1 MNVQA
6 RELYAKIRNLF
17 QAGEFR
23 RRYDDGR
30 IQVQTHNNRVVEKA
44 EAFPYGFIA
53 KAKNGRAF
61 VICQGGDI
69 GGFEILPLLPGDGV
83 TPPELGEGD
92 VALYTGGGGRIV
104 LLDAG
109 GIEIVANGGEGKIHV
124 ANDATNLCGV
134 LVGII
139 DEIKGLVTTGSPTSQ
154 TVMPATREKL
164 EAYKT
169 KIESLLKEE
178 A

>member
-104 LLDAG
+104 LRDAG
-109 GIEIVANGGEGKIHV
+109 DVEITAAGNGKILL
-124 ANDATNLCGV
+124 ANDAANLCKAITG
-134 LVGII
+134 LI
-139 DEIKGLVTTGSPTSQ
+139 DDIKEAVTNGSPTAQ
-154 TVMPATREKL
+154 TISEPTKAKL
-164 EAYKT
+164 DARKSE
-169 KIESLLKEE
+169 IESLRKEE